1 MRTLKHM
8 IKRIYKRLN
17 YLDEVIIKYPQLD
30 LSYEKFELSEYFNDL
45 IFILNDSQ
53 NPNMPE
59 YKVFIKL
66 NNYSL

>member
-1 MRTLKHM
+1 M